1 MLSAFIFYSCSSP
14 NLCFDCRKWQ
24 QILLLKRSP
33 SPFAFLSFL
42 SPLFTV
48 CHHSEEWLLLPSSGE
63 DAKSCSDK
71 QSVSQAGPPPTKP
84 TAAPTTGIIA
94 FQVLLRLQ
102 LKPLEEDQRQQPAA
116 VRLHERKA
124 RHEHSDGLAIPWLK
138 CSIWSWLL
146 TRWPHWRE
154 AWWRCVLL
162 VTWLQGRG
170 FLCLFLIFFFSFN

>member
-1 MLSAFIFYSCSSP
+1 MSSTFIFYSRSSP

-33 SPFAFLSFL
+33 SSFAFLSFL
-42 SPLFTV
+42 LPPLSV

-71 QSVSQAGPPPTKP
+71 QSVSRAGPPPTKP

-102 LKPLEEDQRQQPAA
+102 LKLLEEEHQRQQPAA
-116 VRLHERKA
+116 VRLREGKHGTSIVMA
-124 RHEHSDGLAIPWLK
+124 LLLHDLSVWSGVSCWQDGHNEEVKVKVGYRDGKGCQDFI
-138 CSIWSWLL
+138 
-146 TRWPHWRE
+146 
-154 AWWRCVLL
+154 
-162 VTWLQGRG
+162 
-170 FLCLFLIFFFSFN
+170 LFMY

>member
-1 MLSAFIFYSCSSP
+1 MSSAFIFYSRSSP

-42 SPLFTV
+42 SPPLSV

-102 LKPLEEDQRQQPAA
+102 LKPLEEEHQRQQPAA

-124 RHEHSDGLAIPWLK
+124 RHKHSDGLALPLHDSSVRFGVGYWHGDHAEERQDK
-138 CSIWSWLL
+138 GVPC
-146 TRWPHWRE
+146 
-154 AWWRCVLL
+154 
-162 VTWLQGRG
+162 LQHDCRSKGVFRS
-170 FLCLFLIFFFSFN
+170 FLC